1 MNVDNAKV
9 SVIVPV
15 YNVESYLKQ
24 CIDSLEKQTYT
35 NIEVILVDDGSTDK
49 SGEICDRYSKK
60 YSNIKVYHKKN
71 GGLVSAWQYGLN
83 KSMANNICF
92 VDPDDYVE
100 KNYILS
106 LKNAMDKYK
115 TDVVFA
121 PTYNYH
127 AGKITVL
134 GRLKSGL
141 YKGEKYNNLIQYN
154 LFNDG
159 HFQDRLI
166 TPNRWGKLIKKSLI
180 LENLKYVDL
189 GMTYGED
196 VSIIIPIVLSIKAF
210 YVLPYKENGYM
221 YRIRNGSMIQAY
233 DKNRWNSVKLVYKNL
248 YKALKDKHATDTMYK
263 QLYIDYAIALIL
275 SYKNYIKSPTATVNG
290 SYNLL
295 LEMQNTCL
303 YKNIKS
309 VKNIKNTGYI
319 NNLILFNLKHKN
331 YIVNKILFDFLRLG
345 FKFKS
350 K

>member
-1 MNVDNAKV
+1 M
-9 SVIVPV
+9 
-15 YNVESYLKQ
+15 
-24 CIDSLEKQTYT
+24 
-35 NIEVILVDDGSTDK
+35 
-49 SGEICDRYSKK
+49 
-60 YSNIKVYHKKN
+60 
-71 GGLVSAWQYGLN
+71 
-83 KSMANNICF
+83 
-92 VDPDDYVE
+92 
-100 KNYILS
+100 
-106 LKNAMDKYK
+106 
-115 TDVVFA
+115 
-121 PTYNYH
+121 
-127 AGKITVL
+127 GKI
-134 GRLKSGL
+134 
-141 YKGEKYNNLIQYN
+141 N
-154 LFNDG
+154 
-159 HFQDRLI
+159 
-166 TPNRWGKLIKKSLI
+166 KKSLI